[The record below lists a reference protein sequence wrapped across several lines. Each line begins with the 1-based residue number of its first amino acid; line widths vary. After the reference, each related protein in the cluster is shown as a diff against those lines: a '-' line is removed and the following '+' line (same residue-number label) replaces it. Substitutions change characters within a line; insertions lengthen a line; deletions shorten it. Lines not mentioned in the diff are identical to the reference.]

1 MSCCM
6 RQGCVDNEHLLY
18 DTPEAAKYARMKDK
32 QITRILKDYH
42 REDLRKLK
50 ILLLGKISHN
60 DVIVAFLFDVGV
72 KIIIKNDPLH
82 PLGRKAPL
90 LSCIKST
97 SMVLGKTC
105 FTKLS
110 VVIFSQY
117 TCKVRYP

>member
-50 ILLLGKISHN
+50 ILLLGKISQN
-60 DVIVAFLFDVGV
+60 DVIVAFIFGVGA
-72 KIIIKNDPLH
+72 KIIIK
-82 PLGRKAPL
+82 K
-90 LSCIKST
+90 
-97 SMVLGKTC
+97 
-105 FTKLS
+105 
-110 VVIFSQY
+110 
-117 TCKVRYP
+117 